1 MPVKFPLVQFP
12 ELDTDRL
19 LLRAL
24 MFADAEQLLAIRS
37 NDEVNRYIGRSSAQS
52 PEAISQFIEARMND
66 MANKQGIYWGVELK
80 STGKLIGAI
89 CYWNFNYEAVSAEI
103 GYELLPSE
111 QGKGLMKEAI
121 NSVLAYGFNKM
132 ELDTITAW
140 PSPVNVRSVQ
150 LLERHHFS
158 YTETIEDQLVY
169 KINRITWQ
177 TSTTE

>member
-1 MPVKFPLVQFP
+1 MPVKFPSVQFP
-12 ELDTDRL
+12 ELDTERL

-24 MFADAEQLLAIRS
+24 KYADAEQLLAIRS
-37 NDEVNRYIGRSSAQS
+37 NDEVNRYIGRSSVQT
-52 PEAISQFIEARMND
+52 PEAITQFIEARRKD
-66 MANKQGIYWGVELK
+66 MADKQGVYWGVELK

-89 CYWNFNYEAVSAEI
+89 CYWNLNYEAVSAEI

-140 PSPVNVRSVQ
+140 PSPANVRSVQ

-158 YTETIEDQLVY
+158 YTETIGGQLVY

-177 TSTTE
+177 TITAE